1 MFSELSLKSY
11 LKNNW
16 QQIPLK
22 WNFFDY
28 HRWAGM
34 SAIAEV
40 EMLVRRPTL
49 TWKVVVIGDALLNTN
64 NGINVR
70 RRL

>member
-1 MFSELSLKSY
+1 
-11 LKNNW
+11 
-16 QQIPLK
+16 
-22 WNFFDY
+22 
-28 HRWAGM
+28 M